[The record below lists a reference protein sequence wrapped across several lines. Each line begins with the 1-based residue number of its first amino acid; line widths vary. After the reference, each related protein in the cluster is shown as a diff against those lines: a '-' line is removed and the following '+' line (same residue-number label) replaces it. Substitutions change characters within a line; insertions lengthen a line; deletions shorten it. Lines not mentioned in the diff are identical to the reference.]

1 MPLILKPSDLAPGM
15 VLKDPVRNGSAT
27 LLPAG
32 KALSD
37 FDIST
42 LLRKWPHTLVYI
54 ADAQIDDIATLDES
68 INHGA
73 NEALFA
79 IAQQASG
86 LITNAWATGEV
97 TGKQSDQIQLL
108 VSRAFD
114 LLKQSPVKRAT
125 RKAAYQSKD
134 YLKDHVAQTFF
145 YTLLLAEEARSW
157 VMRQRK
163 RNSSANGLSDYVAGD
178 LSAVGLGALLMDA
191 GMSQIRG
198 IETPGPVS
206 EVKQQAVL
214 EHTAKSLEML
224 PPGMPTLVKMVVG
237 THHENLDGSGYPNRQ
252 SKDRVH
258 IFSRIVRIADSFD
271 AATSPRVWRKG
282 KLAVEALWEMSSHGP
297 RASQYDSELVGMF
310 MQLMTPF
317 PIGTLLKMQDGYSAA
332 VVGQTRNPFKPKVVM
347 LMDAKRQRV
356 SASELDHSF
365 DLSLPNAP
373 KMGALHGESLRF
385 LYEDISTGSRSA
397 AA

>member
-1 MPLILKPSDLAPGM
+1 MPLILKPNDLAPGM
-15 VLKDPVRNGSAT
+15 VLQDPVRSGSAT

-32 KALSD
+32 KALSEL
-37 FDIST
+37 DIST

-54 ADAQIDDIATLDES
+54 ADAQIDDIASLDEP
-68 INHGA
+68 INQDA
-73 NEALFA
+73 NQDLLV
-79 IAQQASG
+79 IAKQAAS
-86 LITNAWATGEV
+86 LINNAWASGEV
-97 TGKQSDQIQLL
+97 TGKHSDQLQLL
-108 VSRAFD
+108 VQNAFD

-134 YLKDHVAQTFF
+134 YLVDHVAQTFF
-145 YTLLLAEEARSW
+145 YTLLLAEEARAW

-163 RNSSANGLSDYVAGD
+163 RNSSANGLSDYVVGD
-178 LSAVGLGALLMDA
+178 LSAVGLGALLIDA
-191 GMSQIRG
+191 GMSQIVG

-206 EVKQQAVL
+206 EIKQKAVL

-282 KLAVEALWEMSSHGP
+282 KSAVEALWEMSSHGS
-297 RASQYDSELVGMF
+297 RASQYDSELVDMF

-317 PIGTLLKMQDGYSAA
+317 PIGTVLQMQDGYSAA
-332 VVGQTRNPFKPKVVM
+332 VVKQTRNPFKPKVVM
-347 LMDAKRQRV
+347 LMDPKRQRV
-356 SASELDHSF
+356 SSSELDHSF
-365 DLSLPNAP
+365 DLSLPKAP
-373 KMGALHGESLRF
+373 KMAALHGKSLGF
-385 LYEDISTGSRSA
+385 LYEDASTERPA